1 MSCAPGARG
10 AEGKSVSHNVTGSL
24 GEEFRFWAHFSSA
37 IPKGCSPQG
46 SKTEESNPQ
55 RLPKMWAN
63 IFPFVR
69 NVITCRPRQCCADP
83 TQVIETL
90 VDIVVIAGA
99 NFGWIGNECAI
110 DCVSHFYP
118 GRPPSW
124 PRERDRSRMNLDNTE
139 FLTSNGTAVNGGAR
153 VWLESISA
161 GMRTVEAVIRE
172 LSQNDV
178 PVLVVAE
185 HGSGKKA
192 AAARIHALSGRAA
205 EPFRVYLGREVA
217 AETLAAREG
226 EGGTVYLQEVGD
238 LSAAAQKQLVRQIGL
253 NGAAERHVPRYI
265 CGTSREL
272 EAEVKAGKFRED
284 LYYGISGVCL
294 RLPPLRQ
301 RKEDIPILRDWFLSE
316 AARDFCRAVPMLSS
330 DTQNFFLE
338 YSWPGNIRE
347 LKDAARAIVALG
359 DETLAMGG
367 LRSLMRRVDRNGNG
381 EKISLKD
388 AARAASREAEREIIL
403 QVLTRTRW
411 NRRRAAQELQI
422 SYKALL
428 YKLKQIGYQE
438 YGAE

>member
-1 MSCAPGARG
+1 
-10 AEGKSVSHNVTGSL
+10 
-24 GEEFRFWAHFSSA
+24 
-37 IPKGCSPQG
+37 
-46 SKTEESNPQ
+46 
-55 RLPKMWAN
+55 
-63 IFPFVR
+63 
-69 NVITCRPRQCCADP
+69 
-83 TQVIETL
+83 
-90 VDIVVIAGA
+90 
-99 NFGWIGNECAI
+99 
-110 DCVSHFYP
+110 
-118 GRPPSW
+118 
-124 PRERDRSRMNLDNTE
+124 MNLDNTE
-139 FLTSNGTAVNGGAR
+139 ILATNGTLVNGGAR
-153 VWLESISA
+153 VWLESVSA

-192 AAARIHALSGRAA
+192 GAARIHALSNRAA
-205 EPFRVYLGREVA
+205 EPFEVYQGREAA

-226 EGGTVYLQEVGD
+226 EGGIVYLQEVGD
-238 LSAAAQKQLVRQIGL
+238 LTAAAQKEMVRQIGL
-253 NGAAERHVPRYI
+253 NGGAERQVPRYI

-272 EAEVKAGKFRED
+272 EPEVKAGRFRED

-301 RKEDIPILRDWFLSE
+301 RREDIPILRDWFLTA
-316 AARDFCRAVPMLSS
+316 AARDFCRAVPMLSA
-330 DTQNFFLE
+330 DTQNFFVE

-388 AARAASREAEREIIL
+388 VARAASREAEREIIL

-428 YKLKQIGYQE
+428 YKLKQIGYEE
-438 YGAE
+438 YGAG

>member
-1 MSCAPGARG
+1 MDLDRTEILATAGMP
-10 AEGKSVSHNVTGSL
+10 
-24 GEEFRFWAHFSSA
+24 
-37 IPKGCSPQG
+37 IPK
-46 SKTEESNPQ
+46 
-55 RLPKMWAN
+55 
-63 IFPFVR
+63 
-69 NVITCRPRQCCADP
+69 
-83 TQVIETL
+83 
-90 VDIVVIAGA
+90 
-99 NFGWIGNECAI
+99 
-110 DCVSHFYP
+110 
-118 GRPPSW
+118 
-124 PRERDRSRMNLDNTE
+124 
-139 FLTSNGTAVNGGAR
+139 NGGAR
-153 VWLESISA
+153 IWLESVSA

-185 HGSGKKA
+185 HGSGKAA
-192 AAARIHALSGRAA
+192 AAARIHVLSIRAA
-205 EPFRVYLGREVA
+205 EPFQVHQGREA
-217 AETLAAREG
+217 SETILAACDG
-226 EGGTVYLQEVGD
+226 QGGTVYLQEVGD
-238 LSAAAQKQLVRQIGL
+238 LTAAAQKELIRQIGL
-253 NGAAERHVPRYI
+253 NGNGSADAQRRVPRFI

-272 EAEVKAGKFRED
+272 EPEVKAGKFRED

-301 RKEDIPILRDWFLSE
+301 RREDIPVLRDWFLSA
-316 AARDFCRAVPMLSS
+316 AARDFCRAVPLLSS
-330 DTQNFFLE
+330 ETQSFFLE

-367 LRSLMRRVDRNGNG
+367 LRSLLRRVDRNGNG

-428 YKLKQIGYQE
+428 YKLKQIGYE
-438 YGAE
+438 EHGA